1 MVAQIKL
8 IISFHFLLFLQLEA
22 KVASAVR
29 QQDFAVAKLNT
40 QIEVISF
47 ILWVFLNILFFYYLY
62 GIIVGF
68 GE

>member
-8 IISFHFLLFLQLEA
+8 IISFSFSSFLQLEA

-47 ILWVFLNILFFYYLY
+47 ILWVFFNILFFITYM
-62 GIIVGF
+62 V
-68 GE
+68 